1 MATGPTTHAPLR
13 TPTRG
18 NHGQFYHLINMIIFN
33 IIALVI
39 INNYK
44 NKHHDYQNQ
53 IDSVKGVQLKLLKMV
68 MQWTTLGA
76 IVWMGVLALVSIFGY
91 CISGYHDIDCDVL
104 GVECDDEYFSIQ
116 EGECR
121 DFLFFSFQIF

>member
-18 NHGQFYHLINMIIFN
+18 NHGQSYHLINMIIFN
-33 IIALVI
+33 IIALII
-39 INNYK
+39 INNHK

-91 CISGYHDIDCDVL
+91 CISGYHDIDCDESQSSEDH
-104 GVECDDEYFSIQ
+104 GDEY
-116 EGECR
+116 EE
-121 DFLFFSFQIF
+121 DEVDEV

>member
-18 NHGQFYHLINMIIFN
+18 NHGQSYQLINMIIFN
-33 IIALVI
+33 IIALVL

-68 MQWTTLGA
+68 M
-76 IVWMGVLALVSIFGY
+76 
-91 CISGYHDIDCDVL
+91 
-104 GVECDDEYFSIQ
+104 
-116 EGECR
+116 
-121 DFLFFSFQIF
+121 

>member
-33 IIALVI
+33 IIALVL

-68 MQWTTLGA
+68 M
-76 IVWMGVLALVSIFGY
+76 
-91 CISGYHDIDCDVL
+91 
-104 GVECDDEYFSIQ
+104 
-116 EGECR
+116 
-121 DFLFFSFQIF
+121 